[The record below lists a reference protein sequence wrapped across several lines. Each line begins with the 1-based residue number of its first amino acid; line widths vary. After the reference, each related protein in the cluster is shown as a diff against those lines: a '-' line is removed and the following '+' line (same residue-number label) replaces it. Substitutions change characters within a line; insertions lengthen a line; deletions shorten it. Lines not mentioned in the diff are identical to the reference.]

1 VRDGLDAVLVDPDT
15 GACEPVRTRLARLV
29 LELEPYA
36 AELGCIDE
44 LDEAWPMLSRNG
56 AARQREVAGVRGVEG
71 LTAWL
76 ADETER

>member
-1 VRDGLDAVLVDPDT
+1 M
-15 GACEPVRTRLARLV
+15 

-44 LDEAWPMLSRNG
+44 LDEAWPMLGRNG
-56 AARQREVAGVRGVEG
+56 AARQREVAGVRGIDG